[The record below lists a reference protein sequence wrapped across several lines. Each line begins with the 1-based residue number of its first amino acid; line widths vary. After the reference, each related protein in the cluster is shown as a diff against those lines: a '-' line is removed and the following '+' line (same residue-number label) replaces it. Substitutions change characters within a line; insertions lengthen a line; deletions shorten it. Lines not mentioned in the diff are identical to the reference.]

1 MKADFA
7 WVWDGEA
14 APGAYSTSKAISDLP
29 GVLGMAA
36 SKFFVTVCGSPSWAE
51 TAPAVEKARARQV
64 AAMMVRDKAI
74 IASTLPELNRSISD
88 GVTPSGALGSGKDS
102 DIRDLL

>member
-7 WVWDGEA
+7 CVWDGEA
-14 APGAYSTSKAISDLP
+14 APGAYSTSRAISDLP

-51 TAPAVEKARARQV
+51 TAPAIEKARPRQG
-64 AAMMVRDKAI
+64 AAMMVRIFMGFPSAFRPSF
-74 IASTLPELNRSISD
+74 ATN
-88 GVTPSGALGSGKDS
+88 TASGALGSGKDS
-102 DIRDLL
+102 DIRDLLF